1 MDHETTRKPNLLT
14 RRNALRLITAGTA
27 GSIINAA
34 WIEPDSLSVT
44 RQDLTCRK
52 LPPGLDGLRVALL
65 SDFHFRPDQDAG
77 LLEKV
82 IAETR
87 REKPDLIAL
96 TGDFISA
103 DPSVVAPML
112 RQLETLHAEH
122 GIFAVMGNH
131 DGWNASPSVLRR
143 QFEQAG
149 ISFLINQN
157 SVLSLRGEALA
168 VAGTDF
174 VWQGRPDPE
183 RTLRGIAADIPVLAL
198 VHEPDYFDTLR
209 ARRDILLQ
217 LSGHTHG
224 GQCRVPFIGYAPR
237 TVKHGKNYVYGGF
250 SRGNSNLF
258 VTRGV
263 GTTGPRVRFA
273 CPPELVILT
282 LRTMPDVAME
292 KGFETHFSGRD
303 LPGAS

>member
-1 MDHETTRKPNLLT
+1 MHTHGTKKPGLIT
-14 RRNALRLITAGTA
+14 RRNTLRLIAAGVV
-27 GSIINAA
+27 GSIANAA
-34 WIEPDSLSVT
+34 WIEPGSLSIT

-52 LPPGLDGLRVALL
+52 LPPGLDGLRIALL
-65 SDFHFRPDQDAG
+65 SDFHFRPEQDAD

-82 IAETR
+82 VAATR

-103 DPSVVAPML
+103 DPSVIAPML
-112 RQLETLHAEH
+112 RQLETLRAEH

-131 DGWNASPSVLRR
+131 DGWNASSSVMKR
-143 QFEQAG
+143 QFEKAG
-149 ISFLINQN
+149 ISFLINRH
-157 SVLSLRGEALA
+157 SHLSIRGESLA

-174 VWQGRPDPE
+174 IWQGRPDPE
-183 RTLRGIAADIPVLAL
+183 RTLRGISAETPVLAL

-224 GQCRVPFIGYAPR
+224 GQCRIPFIGYTPK
-237 TVKHGKNYVYGGF
+237 TVKHGQNYVYGGF

-263 GTTGPRVRFA
+263 GTSGPRVRFA
-273 CPPELVILT
+273 CPPELVMLT
-282 LRTMPDVAME
+282 LRTMPDA
-292 KGFETHFSGRD
+292 
-303 LPGAS
+303 

>member
-1 MDHETTRKPNLLT
+1 MDTEPTRKPSLLT
-14 RRNALRLITAGTA
+14 RRNALRVITAGVA
-27 GSIINAA
+27 GSFVNAV
-34 WIEPDSLSVT
+34 WIEPEALSVT
-44 RQDLTCRK
+44 RRDLICRK
-52 LPPGLDGLRVALL
+52 LPPGLDGLRIGLL

-82 IAETR
+82 VGKVR
-87 REKPDLIAL
+87 RETPDLIAL
-96 TGDFISA
+96 TGDFMSD
-103 DPSVVAPML
+103 DPRVVAPML
-112 RQLETLHAEH
+112 RQLETLRAVH

-131 DGWNASPSVLRR
+131 DGWNVSAAALRR

-149 ISFLINQN
+149 ISFLINQH
-157 SVLSLRGEALA
+157 SLLTIHGESLA

-174 VWQGRPDPE
+174 VWRGRPDPGK
-183 RTLRGIAADIPVLAL
+183 TLKGISADTPVVAL

-224 GQCRVPFIGYAPR
+224 GQCRVPLLDYAPK
-237 TVKHGKNYVYGGF
+237 TVKHGSNYVYGAF

-273 CPPELVILT
+273 CPPELAILT
-282 LRTMPDVAME
+282 LRSLPDC
-292 KGFETHFSGRD
+292 
-303 LPGAS
+303 

>member
-1 MDHETTRKPNLLT
+1 MHAHGTEKQSLIN
-14 RRNALRLITAGTA
+14 RRNTLRLIAAGA
-27 GSIINAA
+27 IGSIANAA
-34 WIEPDSLSVT
+34 WIEPGSLSIT

-52 LPPGLDGLRVALL
+52 LPPHLGGLRIALL
-65 SDFHFRPDQDAG
+65 SDFHFRPEQDAE

-82 IAETR
+82 IRATR
-87 REKPDLIAL
+87 SERPDLIAL

-103 DPSVVAPML
+103 DPSVIAPML
-112 RQLETLHAEH
+112 RQLDTLRAEH

-131 DGWNASPSVLRR
+131 DGWNASSSLLRR
-143 QFEQAG
+143 QFEKAG
-149 ISFLINQN
+149 ITFLINHH
-157 SVLSLRGEALA
+157 SLLTIRGEALA

-174 VWQGRPDPE
+174 IWQGRPDPE
-183 RTLRGIAADIPVLAL
+183 RTLRGISAQTPILAL

-224 GQCRVPFIGYAPR
+224 GQCRIPFIGYTPK
-237 TVKHGKNYVYGGF
+237 TVKYGKNYVYGGF

-263 GTTGPRVRFA
+263 GTSGPRVRFA
-273 CPPELVILT
+273 CPPELVMLT
-282 LRTMPDVAME
+282 LRSMPD
-292 KGFETHFSGRD
+292 G
-303 LPGAS
+303 

>member
-1 MDHETTRKPNLLT
+1 MDTEATRKPRLIN
-14 RRNALRLITAGTA
+14 RRNALRLVTAGVA
-27 GSIINAA
+27 GSFGYAA
-34 WIEPDSLSVT
+34 WIEPGTLSVT

-52 LPPGLDGLRVALL
+52 LPPGLDGLRVCLL
-65 SDFHFRPDQDAG
+65 SDFHFRPDQDAA
-77 LLEKV
+77 LLGKV
-82 IAETR
+82 VAEVR
-87 REKPDLIAL
+87 RENPDLIAL
-96 TGDFISA
+96 TGDFIDSNPKVLTPLLA
-103 DPSVVAPML
+103 
-112 RQLETLHAEH
+112 QLESLRARH

-131 DGWNASPSVLRR
+131 DGWNASPAPIRR

-157 SVLSLRGEALA
+157 SVLSIRGESLA

-174 VWQGRPDPE
+174 VWHGRPDPE
-183 RTLRGIAADIPVLAL
+183 RTLRGIAANTPVLAL

-209 ARRDILLQ
+209 TRRDILLQ

-224 GQCRVPFIGYAPR
+224 GQCRVPFIGYVPR
-237 TVKHGKNYVYGGF
+237 TVQHGRNYIYGGF

-273 CPPELVILT
+273 CPPELVVLT
-282 LRTMPDVAME
+282 LRSMPDV
-292 KGFETHFSGRD
+292 
-303 LPGAS
+303 

>member
-1 MDHETTRKPNLLT
+1 METEATSKPRLIT
-14 RRNALRLITAGTA
+14 RRNALRLVTAGVA
-27 GSIINAA
+27 GSLVNAA
-34 WIEPDSLSVT
+34 WIEPETLSVT
-44 RQDLTCRK
+44 RQDLTCRQ
-52 LPPGLDGLRVALL
+52 LPPGLDGLRVGLL

-82 IAETR
+82 VAEVR
-87 REKPDLIAL
+87 HENPDLIAL
-96 TGDFISA
+96 TGDFISS
-103 DPSVVAPML
+103 DPSVVSPML
-112 RQLETLHAEH
+112 RQLESLRAEH

-131 DGWNASPSVLRR
+131 DGWNASPATIRK
-143 QFEQAG
+143 QFENAG

-157 SVLSLRGEALA
+157 SLLSVRGESLA

-174 VWQGRPDPE
+174 VWRGRPDPE
-183 RTLRGIAADIPVLAL
+183 KTLRGIAAGTPVLAL
-198 VHEPDYFDTLR
+198 VHEPDYFDTMR

-224 GQCRVPFIGYAPR
+224 GQCRVPFIGYAPK
-237 TVKHGKNYVYGGF
+237 TVPHGRNYVYGGF

-282 LRTMPDVAME
+282 LRTMPDV
-292 KGFETHFSGRD
+292 
-303 LPGAS
+303 